1 MLSSEEQA
9 DFLSALEAVERV
21 ALKQLGANRELP
33 FAVAFIA
40 KLQHGVDQVVHAAME
55 QGEKLDCRAGCS
67 HCCNVRVEALEPE
80 IFRIAQELKKLSP
93 EKLAALVGRLQSH
106 AAMAKGVSVWD
117 YRIACPFLTEDLC
130 SIYPFRPAV
139 CRKAHSFE
147 VRKCEMAGAEI
158 PQSLNIVLRTE
169 ALMKGTANAYGRAG
183 LPASGHELGQA
194 VLLALT
200 DETAEFLWYEGKPVF
215 NEVC

>member
-9 DFLSALEAVERV
+9 DFLSALAAVERV
-21 ALKQLGANRELP
+21 ALNQLSANRELP
-33 FAVAFIA
+33 FAIAFIA
-40 KLQHGVDQVVHAAME
+40 KLQHGVDQVVHAAMD

-67 HCCNVRVEALEPE
+67 HCCNFRVEALEPE
-80 IFRIAQELKKLSP
+80 IFRIARELKKLSP
-93 EKLAALVGRLQSH
+93 EKLAELVGRLQSH

-117 YRIACPFLTEDLC
+117 YRIACPFLAENLC
-130 SIYPFRPAV
+130 SIYPVRPAV

-147 VRKCEMAGAEI
+147 VGKCEIAGAEI

-169 ALMKGTANAYGRAG
+169 ALMKGTANAYGKVG

-194 VLLALT
+194 VLFALT
-200 DETAEFLWYEGKPVF
+200 DETAESRWHEGRAVF
-215 NEVC
+215 DEVC